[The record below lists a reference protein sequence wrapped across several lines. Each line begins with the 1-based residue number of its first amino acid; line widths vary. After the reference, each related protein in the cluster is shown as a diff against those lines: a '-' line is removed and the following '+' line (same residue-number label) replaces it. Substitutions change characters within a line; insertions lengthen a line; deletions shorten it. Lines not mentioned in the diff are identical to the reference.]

1 MPKRIMVPLD
11 GSAFGEHALPRAIAL
26 ARQHDATIELVHVH
40 EVVSLVY
47 LEGVPQI
54 DASLEL
60 DGIESDRS
68 YLDRTL
74 DRVVAT
80 GVRASATLLDGPTV
94 AALESHIDA
103 TAVDLIVMTTHG
115 RGRLSRA
122 WLGSVAD
129 GLARHTF
136 QPLLL
141 IRPAEGSDAIDA
153 GRPDLSE
160 APPPIRRVLI
170 PLDGTSD
177 SESVIDTALEVAE
190 PDASI
195 LVLHVAP
202 PTLVVG
208 GHVFPVDPE
217 RQSEMV
223 SAARS
228 RLDASVAG
236 LAGAG
241 RDVAVEI
248 TVSGDVPTSIL
259 ETADRHDA
267 DLIALTTHG
276 RGGIS
281 RLVFGSVTDKVLRTA
296 SLPVLIRRPP
306 AD

>member
-11 GSAFGEHALPRAIAL
+11 GSAFGEYALPRAIAL
-26 ARQHDATIELVHVH
+26 ARHHGATVDLVHVH

-60 DGIESDRS
+60 DGIQSDRS

-74 DRVVAT
+74 ERVVAT
-80 GVRASATLLDGPTV
+80 GVRAGATLLDGPTV
-94 AALESHIDA
+94 AALESHVDA
-103 TAVDLIVMTTHG
+103 ADVDLVVMTTHG

-129 GLARHTF
+129 GLARHTHR
-136 QPLLL
+136 PLLL
-141 IRPAEGSDAIDA
+141 IRPAEGSDASGA
-153 GRPDLSE
+153 ARPDLME
-160 APPPIRRVLI
+160 APSPLRRVLL

-177 SESVIDTALEVAE
+177 AESVIDAVLEVAQ

-195 LVLHVAP
+195 LALHVAP

-208 GHVFPVDPE
+208 GHVFPMDPE
-217 RQSEMV
+217 RQSDMV
-223 SAARS
+223 AAARS
-228 RLDASVAG
+228 SLDASIARAAAAG
-236 LAGAG
+236 HPV
-241 RDVAVEI
+241 DVEV
-248 TVSGDVPTSIL
+248 TVSDDVPTSIL
-259 ETADRHDA
+259 EAADRNRA

-281 RLVFGSVTDKVLRTA
+281 RLVFGSVTDKVLRSA
-296 SLPVLIRRPP
+296 SLPVLIQRPP
-306 AD
+306 AS